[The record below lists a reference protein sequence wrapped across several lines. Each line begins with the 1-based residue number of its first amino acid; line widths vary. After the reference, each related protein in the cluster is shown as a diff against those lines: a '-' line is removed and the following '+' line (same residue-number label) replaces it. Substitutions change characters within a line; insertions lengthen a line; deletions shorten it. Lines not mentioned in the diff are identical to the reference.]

1 MTTNVYREERKP
13 MELLL
18 VLLFLLLA
26 VGIGAWLVTLVNP
39 VAASAT
45 FNSSD
50 DVLLYGE
57 VETGSFPAGSSNFW
71 RFSGQQGD
79 SIMIFMSDPTLDT
92 YLYLR
97 DTNGNELIRD
107 DDSGG
112 NFDSL
117 INGFVLPYTGEYIIE
132 ATGYAGGGGSYTI
145 RFGQANTMLPTGM
158 VYPTFA
164 PPPQY

>member
-92 YLYLR
+92 YL
-97 DTNGNELIRD
+97 D